1 MKVSKYNFIKNINDI
16 NVFFNAK
23 TCALAVVDDNFMN
36 VLNDIKENNFKED
49 NYDKKLIE
57 DMKLSGCII
66 EDTVD
71 EVKQIEFYR
80 NLSKYDK
87 SSLALTLAPTLACN
101 FRCTYCYENH
111 GNKVMGEKVQD
122 EIIDFIK
129 SEIKNIKNLSITWY
143 GGEPLIAKK
152 IIYSLSEKILAL
164 CEENK
169 VVYTSFIITNASL
182 LTDQDILLFK
192 KYNIKRAQVTI
203 DGPKDVHDS
212 RRISCDGKS
221 TFDLLISNVN
231 KLIDS
236 GLDVI
241 VRINVDKENINKI
254 KELIFILKDRIDK
267 YSKLKIDF
275 GKVSTLKEVCKSIE
289 KSCFDNEEYADLLLS
304 LTDNIINMGFDINKM
319 NIYPQVRYNYCCADY
334 VNSFVIDVD
343 GFIYKCWNHVG
354 VEDKSCGHISE
365 MEKIVSNEYLKWI
378 QWNPLK
384 NIKCKECKMLPICM
398 GGCQDLVIDK
408 KNDPVCDTVKYNLD
422 NIIKFYYEKLKGVE

>member
-57 DMKLSGCII
+57 DMKLSGCIM

-87 SSLALTLAPTLACN
+87 SLLALTLAPTLACN

-111 GNKVMGEKVQD
+111 GNKAMGEKVQD
-122 EIIDFIK
+122 EIINFIK

-182 LTDQDILLFK
+182 LMDQDILLFK
-192 KYNIKRAQVTI
+192 KYNIKRVQVTI

-231 KLIDS
+231 KLINS
-236 GLDVI
+236 GLEVI

-275 GKVSTLKEVCKSIE
+275 GKVSTLTEVCKSIE